1 MDTESPPRSGAGHGR
16 LGAQQALSVGGERV
30 VSLLVGPER
39 TQFLCNASLLSRHS
53 PFLASLLSDRWS
65 AAAPRTRADDA
76 EGVAREGVAREESGE
91 GRGGA
96 SADSSW
102 ELASVD
108 AGDFAHVMLLL
119 AYKQL
124 QSQADLGNEE
134 LDSLRGTLDF
144 LKVDIHT
151 PNAHAARDSP
161 SKGSVSSSSANAAA
175 GIVSLTSFSCPPLVR
190 QLQPLP
196 VVRVPP
202 GCEDPLL
209 FEQPDEFSKFRLNLR
224 HHAILCTICWASG
237 QGLRSGNI
245 CGHGHLWYCLY
256 VFILG
261 CYSHF
266 L

>member
-1 MDTESPPRSGAGHGR
+1 MDTESPPRSGAGHGW
-16 LGAQQALSVGGERV
+16 LGAQQALSGGGERV

-65 AAAPRTRADDA
+65 AAAPRIRADHA
-76 EGVAREGVAREESGE
+76 GGAAREGVAREERE
-91 GRGGA
+91 EARGGA

-108 AGDFAHVMLLL
+108 ARDFAHVMLLL

-144 LKVDIHT
+144 LKVDMHT
-151 PNAHAARDSP
+151 PAHAAGDFSG
-161 SKGSVSSSSANAAA
+161 KGGVPPSSANAAVGNA
-175 GIVSLTSFSCPPLVR
+175 PLTSFSCPPLVR

-202 GCEDPLL
+202 GCDDPLL

-245 CGHGHLWYCLY
+245 CSHGHLWYC
-256 VFILG
+256 F
-261 CYSHF
+261 
-266 L
+266 